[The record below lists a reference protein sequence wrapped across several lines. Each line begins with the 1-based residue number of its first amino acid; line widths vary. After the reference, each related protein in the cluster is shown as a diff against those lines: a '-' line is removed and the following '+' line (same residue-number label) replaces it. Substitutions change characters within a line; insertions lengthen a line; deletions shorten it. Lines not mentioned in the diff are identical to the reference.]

1 MTFLTNSDFLVEA
14 AKGSF
19 GDIDIIHKFGR
30 NPDVDSGTT
39 PEDIW
44 VTGGLMTWETV
55 ANTISIVSTSVN
67 DDGSPSG
74 TGANTITILG
84 CDSSFALIEETVT
97 LNGTTPVVT
106 TNSFIRV
113 DRAFIAST
121 GTYHGSNE
129 GIITATINGNTTFTM
144 EVDTGQTELGRF
156 TVPVGKVALVLS
168 GFVSVDS
175 TKPATVSL
183 FQTINAD
190 DIVAPFSGSKRLVW
204 KFDMLSGEDL
214 FVPRSPVLF
223 DEKVDMWW
231 QCELASSNG
240 TSIDI
245 NFEILLIDKPV
256 V

>member
-1 MTFLTNSDFLVEA
+1 MTFLTQSDVLVQIASGNIAGE
-14 AKGSF
+14 
-19 GDIDIIHKFGR
+19 IIHKFGR

-44 VTGGLMTWETV
+44 VTGGLMNWETV
-55 ANTISIVSTSVN
+55 PNVVSIVSTSVN

-74 TGANTITILG
+74 TGANSITIVG
-84 CDSSFALIEETVT
+84 CDSTFTQIEETVT
-97 LNGTTPVVT
+97 LNGLTPVVT
-106 TNSFIRV
+106 TNSFIRT

-144 EVDTGQTELGRF
+144 ELGTGQTELGRF
-156 TVPVGKVALVLS
+156 TVPVGKIALVLS
-168 GFVSVDS
+168 AFVSVDS
-175 TKPATVSL
+175 TKPANVSL
-183 FQTINAD
+183 HQKTNAD
-190 DIVAPFSGSKRLVW
+190 DVVAPFSGAERLVW

-214 FVPRSPVLF
+214 ITPRSPVFF

-231 QCELASSNG
+231 RCDFASSNG
-240 TSIDI
+240 TGIDV
-245 NFEILLIDKPV
+245 NFEILLTDKPV